1 MIGKVVT
8 NSIKLYNSL
17 GTQNTKIFAKFV
29 SKTLELPTFLRK
41 LDLMWSGVSWQRS
54 VSRRNRSQIFQA
66 NFSFPMNG
74 CTRGKV

>member
-41 LDLMWSGVSWQRS
+41 LDLMWSGVS
-54 VSRRNRSQIFQA
+54 
-66 NFSFPMNG
+66 
-74 CTRGKV
+74 